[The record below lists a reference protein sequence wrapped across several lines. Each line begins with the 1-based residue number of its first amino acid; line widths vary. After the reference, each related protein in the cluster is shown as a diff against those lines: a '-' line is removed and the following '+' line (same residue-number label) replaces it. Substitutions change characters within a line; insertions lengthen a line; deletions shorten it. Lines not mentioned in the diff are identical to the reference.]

1 MIRKNWLKEEEDLLV
16 KLVKEKGHNWTEIAP
31 NFDVT
36 PNACHKKYKDLLKN
50 LGRKRS
56 FWTDEMK
63 ANLLKLAK
71 EYADKGIEKWKII
84 EEKLGKEAK
93 ACQQHFY
100 YLVKQHGLDSN
111 DFNSVR
117 PFWTMEEKRELT
129 ELVNLHGRKWKKIE
143 KLISCNRDAHSCQSQ
158 FMLLESRQND
168 PIEKKLN
175 DIFQAT
181 TSETDLN
188 EISLYEFFNIPTS
201 RYNGVPASTLLV
213 DQADE
218 VDEETFHR
226 SYMAGDTEFSVREVA
241 TGRLVRKT
249 IEEIYLSSGTYETYS
264 IESGFNVEEIANEVL
279 ELSATCFK
287 AKLYFNECARIVE
300 EKRFIFSEQVQVR
313 PDECSSVRLPVS
325 DLQDNMFII
334 NNYQLKSKEKL
345 VRTSLPCGQLT
356 DTTQTKEYFDILFR
370 TFPTLVDSKDKQGVM
385 VQLLGAYLADGD
397 GGYFKLYFNAKNE
410 QELTY
415 YFTDFLKEICELN
428 SETIRE
434 DLKFKKEEEYV
445 TIKLNDKNADKDI
458 ERVLQNGYQISG
470 SILVAPACTGLHRF
484 LKEIELLCNKYNG
497 SYQTRKNFSSIFNI
511 TNFGMFSLYKFFEG
525 SVQGDGTLESNRVTF
540 GQNCSISD
548 THQQYF
554 NQVHHC
560 ATMLGLKT
568 GVGKVCEETTGLKM
582 TGKNMTIFESEG
594 LEKKKVN
601 ADVVFRPFN
610 LTVQRLI
617 GESMKKM
624 YCFKKSN
631 HSFPMFNGMIVQNV
645 DTDLVSAKICYGN
658 RWEIR
663 EMDNYESAATF
674 CLKKYIA
681 SLGFPSDR
689 MTRNAVRR
697 LILKIE
703 GIVSVKRKQ
712 KSNKESNKKVK
723 TQ

>member
-36 PNACHKKYKDLLKN
+36 PNACHKN
-50 LGRKRS
+50 
-56 FWTDEMK
+56 
-63 ANLLKLAK
+63 
-71 EYADKGIEKWKII
+71 
-84 EEKLGKEAK
+84 
-93 ACQQHFY
+93 
-100 YLVKQHGLDSN
+100 
-111 DFNSVR
+111 VR
-117 PFWTMEEKRELT
+117 PFWTLEEKRELT
-129 ELVNLHGRKWKKIE
+129 ELVNLHGRKWKEIE
-143 KLISCNRDAHSCQSQ
+143 KLISSNRDAHSCQRQ

-168 PIEKKLN
+168 PIEKKVN

-181 TSETDLN
+181 ISETDLN
-188 EISLYEFFNIPTS
+188 DISLYEFFNIPTS

-241 TGRLVRKT
+241 TGRLVKKT

-287 AKLYFNECARIVE
+287 AKLHFNECARIVE
-300 EKRFIFSEQVQVR
+300 EKRFVYANEVQVR
-313 PDECSSVRLPVS
+313 PDEYCSVRLPVS
-325 DLQDNMFII
+325 DIQDNMFII

-356 DTTQTKEYFDILFR
+356 DTTQTKEY
-370 TFPTLVDSKDKQGVM
+370 
-385 VQLLGAYLADGD
+385 
-397 GGYFKLYFNAKNE
+397 
-410 QELTY
+410 
-415 YFTDFLKEICELN
+415 FLKEICELN

-470 SILVAPACTGLHRF
+470 SILVAPAC
-484 LKEIELLCNKYNG
+484 
-497 SYQTRKNFSSIFNI
+497 
-511 TNFGMFSLYKFFEG
+511 LYKFFEG
-525 SVQGDGTLESNRVTF
+525 SVQGDGTLESNRITF

-601 ADVVFRPFN
+601 ADVVFKAFN
-610 LTVQRLI
+610 LTVQRLT

-645 DTDLVSAKICYGN
+645 DTDLVSAKIGYGN

-663 EMDNYESAATF
+663 EMDNHQSAATF

-689 MTRNAVRR
+689 MTIRNAVKT
-697 LILKIE
+697 LLLKIE